1 MNKQYVL
8 DLISQLNIAE
18 HAYYVLNKPVMS
30 DGEYDKL
37 FNELKEIEKN
47 YSELI
52 FSFSPTQRVTGTP
65 DNAFTQVEHKQRMY
79 SLDNSE
85 SLEDIQ
91 KWIEKNEKLTDLN
104 LFPITVEPKIDG
116 LAISLIYKDN
126 VLQQG
131 LTRGD
136 GIIGEDVTHNIKTI
150 KNIPLKLPD
159 GFNNEFEIRGEI
171 YMPSSS
177 FDELNKQKVSDKKK
191 LEELLSIEK
200 NQLSEMQKEQIRNLR
215 SEGVSEF
222 INSRNA
228 AAGSLRQKNSEITAT
243 RDLRLLAYQL
253 IQHGEQKQLP
263 YSEQIS
269 KMKLFG
275 FNTNNIFEAKN
286 IKEIKSYLDNIESSR
301 NKLEFQIDGA
311 VLKVNSTQIQDEL
324 GYTAKSP
331 RWALAYKFS
340 AEEQTTKILDIKL
353 QVGRTGAI
361 TPVAVLDPVNV
372 GGALISFATLHNPD
386 EIKRKDLRIND
397 FVIVKRAGDV
407 IPEVVSSIK
416 ERRDKSQKVWE
427 MQKICPCGEF
437 KIEFVKDEKVPR
449 CSGFQNCKI
458 AKKETLI
465 FFASKSG
472 LDIDGLGRETV
483 EVLISNNLVKS
494 FEDFYNLTFEQ
505 LIVLPQWKDK
515 KTNNLLEAISK
526 SISSHPYDLLSA
538 LGIRYIG
545 NQTAKLLLNSFGSL
559 NEVFNASTER
569 IEGIHG
575 LSTSVASS
583 LKEWYER
590 SENKLLLQRLKEIG
604 FNTDQ
609 KIETTKGVFNGRT
622 FVLTGTL
629 VNYSRQE
636 ATSIVESFGGIV
648 TSSVSKNTNF
658 VVAGEKAGSKLEKA
672 KKLGLEIIDENKFE
686 ELFELNS

>member
-483 EVLISNNLVKS
+483 EVLISNNLVQS

-590 SENKLLLQRLKEIG
+590 SENKLLLHRLKEIG

>member
-65 DNAFTQVEHKQRMY
+65 DNAFNQVEHKQRMY

-91 KWIEKNEKLTDLN
+91 KWIEKNQKLTDLN

-416 ERRDKSQKVWE
+416 ERRDESQKVWE

-483 EVLISNNLVKS
+483 EVLISNNLVQS

>member
-65 DNAFTQVEHKQRMY
+65 DNAFNQVEHKQRMY

-91 KWIEKNEKLTDLN
+91 KWIDKNEKLTDLN

-275 FNTNNIFEAKN
+275 FNTNDIFEAKN

-483 EVLISNNLVKS
+483 EVLISNNLVQS

-609 KIETTKGVFNGRT
+609 KIITTKGVFNGRT

>member
-65 DNAFTQVEHKQRMY
+65 DNAFNQVEHKQRMY

-177 FDELNKQKVSDKKK
+177 FDELNKQKVRDKKK

-483 EVLISNNLVKS
+483 EVLISNNLVQS

>member
-483 EVLISNNLVKS
+483 EVLISNNLVQS

>member
-65 DNAFTQVEHKQRMY
+65 DNAFNQVEHKQRMY

-91 KWIEKNEKLTDLN
+91 KWIEKNQKLTDLN

>member
-65 DNAFTQVEHKQRMY
+65 DNAFNQVEHKQRMY

-416 ERRDKSQKVWE
+416 ERRDSSQKVWE

-483 EVLISNNLVKS
+483 EVLISNNLVQS

>member
-65 DNAFTQVEHKQRMY
+65 DNAFNQVEHKQRMY

-91 KWIEKNEKLTDLN
+91 KWIEKNQKLTDLN

-177 FDELNKQKVSDKKK
+177 FDELNKQKVRDKKK

-483 EVLISNNLVKS
+483 EVLISNNLVQS